1 MKRGV
6 VIAFVLGLTLFI
18 GVLVWQGAGPIM
30 RSLAM
35 AGWGMLAVTAW
46 HVVPLLF
53 DSAGQWFALPQ
64 AERRLPRFRAV
75 VLARWVGEAVNALLP
90 VAQVGGLL
98 VMARMLAQ
106 RSYTMNA
113 AGAGV
118 TVGTAQQILAQIV
131 FTILGLLLLLHFA
144 GGSPVAWSIVGAAI
158 GFCVLGAWLYRVQ
171 RRGMF
176 EPLARFL
183 GKLLGGRGGF
193 ELRGG
198 AQAMDAA
205 VDAIY
210 AHRRRVSA
218 SFVAYLLGWIAGFG
232 EIWLALRFLGHPV
245 DWLEAV
251 FFESLGQAVY
261 AMAFFIPGALGV
273 QEGGF
278 VLLGAVVGV
287 PADAA
292 IALSLIK
299 RVRMLVL
306 GIPGLVSWQWFESR
320 RLSRT
325 AEVRVKVG
333 TATDSRRSGKN
344 CAPPPTRP

>member
-6 VIAFVLGLTLFI
+6 IIAFVFGLALFI
-18 GVLVWQGAGPIM
+18 GVLVWRGAGPIM
-30 RSLAM
+30 RALEV

-46 HVVPLLF
+46 HAVPLLF
-53 DSAGQWFALPQ
+53 DSAGQWFALPR
-64 AERRLPRFRAV
+64 AGRRLPRFHTVFR
-75 VLARWVGEAVNALLP
+75 ARWVGEAVNALLP

-98 VMARMLAQ
+98 VMARMIAQ
-106 RSYTMNA
+106 RAYTVNA

-131 FTILGLLLLLHFA
+131 FTIVGLLLLLHFA
-144 GGSPVAWSIVGAAI
+144 GGSPVAWSLVGAAL

-183 GKLLGGRGGF
+183 GKMLGSHGGF

-198 AQAMDAA
+198 AQALDAA

-210 AHRRRVSA
+210 THRARVRA

-232 EIWLALRFLGHPV
+232 EIWLALYFLGHPV
-245 DWLEAV
+245 SWLQAI

-261 AMAFFIPGALGV
+261 AMAFFIPGALGI

-278 VLLGAVVGV
+278 VLLGAVIGV

-292 IALSLIK
+292 IVLSLIK

-306 GIPGLVSWQWFESR
+306 GVPGLVSWQWFEGRKLHGPARLGETAPMGDGTSPSAKHCAQPPSR
-320 RLSRT
+320 L
-325 AEVRVKVG
+325 
-333 TATDSRRSGKN
+333 
-344 CAPPPTRP
+344 